1 MHRKDLLEGY
11 GKHKNV
17 RAREE
22 LIAEIGSAILAS
34 MLGVNTSIEN
44 VAAYVQ
50 SWKRYLGKEPNALYE
65 AASMASKAV
74 EYMLDGWNSE
84 EEGLIDSE
92 TDEESK
98 AKTID
103 AQSMPVGPISGEDG
117 TSGGLGG
124 GVNFRIEGNRI
135 FLMGNTMAAKDLIK
149 SVNLVPEGKKIPFS
163 FFWDRKANNW
173 SISLQNPADRIK
185 ILEELKGLLGG

>member
-1 MHRKDLLEGY
+1 MENYGTHKD
-11 GKHKNV
+11 V

-34 MLGVNTSIEN
+34 MLGVNTSIDN

-50 SWKRYLGKEPNALYE
+50 SWKRFLESEPNALHE

-74 EYMLDGWNSE
+74 EHILKGWNSE

-92 TDEESK
+92 TDENSAVKEQE
-98 AKTID
+98 
-103 AQSMPVGPISGEDG
+103 AQSMPIGPISGEDG
-117 TSGGLGG
+117 TSGGLGS
-124 GVNFRIEGNRI
+124 GVNYRIEGNRI
-135 FLMGNTMAAKDLIK
+135 FLMGNTLAAKDKIKGLSLI
-149 SVNLVPEGKKIPFS
+149 PTGGTRPFS

-173 SISLQNPADRIK
+173 SVSLKTPEDRIK
-185 ILEELKGLLGG
+185 ILEQLKSQLV